1 MHMRKFAAIL
11 LAVLLALSCAVGG
24 AEEENQTVAGNSVV
38 GQVTEVDGAQIT
50 IQLGELLASAPA
62 GDGQPPQAPADGQPP
77 ETPGGQAPGDAT
89 PRDMAPADGNAPS
102 APSGQTPDGNMPDMP
117 GQNFSAIPGFI
128 AGEETLTFTVTDAT
142 AIAVES
148 ADGTSDGSLSD
159 ISVDSILRVVFGEN
173 ETVASVTVLYL
184 QGGGMGGPGGFD
196 GGAEADN
203 GSAAATIDEDG
214 AYTSGT
220 YTSTGDDENA
230 LRIDGAT
237 VELSNII
244 IDKSGGASSSTEN
257 GDFYGANAGLLALNG
272 AQVTLDNITV
282 STSAQN
288 GNGVFSYGAGTSVTI
303 RNSTITTLNDN
314 SGGLQTTG
322 GGATYVEN
330 CTVETSG
337 NSSAAIRSDRGGG
350 TVEVNGGTY
359 TTNGTG
365 SPAIYSTAEISVTGA
380 TLTATNSEAVVVE
393 GRNSVELTDCAVSG
407 NMTGTYGG
415 DSSENI
421 HNVMLYQSTSGDAEA
436 GLSSFAMTGGSLT
449 ANAGD
454 MFYITNTEAEITLT
468 GVNLT
473 NSADGA
479 LLRVEGN
486 SSERG
491 WGAAGQNGAQAAFNA
506 VSQVLTGDVV
516 VDSISTLD
524 FNLSGGSTF
533 NGTIN
538 IVENAQGGAAVDGN
552 ANVVIGEGCTWSLT
566 GDCTVSTLEN
576 NGEIIFN
583 GFTITL
589 ADGTVVSD

>member
-1 MHMRKFAAIL
+1 MARRFMALL
-11 LAVLLALSCAVGG
+11 LAALLMLTAMAGI
-24 AEEENQTVAGNSVV
+24 AEETSVSGTTAI
-38 GQVTEVDGAQIT
+38 GQVTQIDGSQIT
-50 IQLGELLASAPA
+50 MRLGKLAEAAS
-62 GDGQPPQAPADGQPP
+62 GGGGQPPEMPGDQAPTDGQPP
-77 ETPGGQAPGDAT
+77 EMPESE
-89 PRDMAPADGNAPS
+89 APADGEAPGS
-102 APSGQTPDGNMPDMP
+102 EAPADGEAPGGAGQQPPMGGT
-117 GQNFSAIPGFI
+117 PGFI
-128 AGEETLTFTVTDAT
+128 AGEETLTFTITDAT

-148 ADGTSDGSLSD
+148 ASGTSDGSLAD
-159 ISVDSILRVVFGEN
+159 LAVDAIVRVVFGEN
-173 ETVASVTVLYL
+173 ETVASVTVLNL
-184 QGGGMGGPGGFD
+184 QAAMDVPGGFD
-196 GGAEADN
+196 GDAEPDN
-203 GSAAATIDEDG
+203 GDAATTIAEDG
-214 AYTSGT
+214 SYTGGT

-237 VELSNII
+237 VRLDGVI
-244 IDKSGGASSSTEN
+244 IDKSGGASSSTEG

-272 AQVTLDNITV
+272 AQATLENITV
-282 STSAQN
+282 FTSAQN
-288 GNGVFSYGAGTSVTI
+288 GNGVFSYGQGTQVTI
-303 RNSTITTLNDN
+303 RNSAITTLNDN

-322 GGATYVEN
+322 GGATLAEN

-350 TVEVNGGTY
+350 TVDVDGGTY

-365 SPAIYSTAEISVTGA
+365 SPAVYSTAEISVANA
-380 TLTATNSEAVVVE
+380 TLTANNSEAVVVE
-393 GRNSVELTDCAVSG
+393 GRNSVELTDCTVSG
-407 NMTGTYGG
+407 NMTGTYMG
-415 DSSENI
+415 DGSENI
-421 HNVMLYQSTSGDAEA
+421 HNVMLYQSTSGDAA
-436 GLSSFAMTGGSLT
+436 VGLSSFTMTGGSLT

-468 GVNLT
+468 GVSLT
-473 NSADGA
+473 NAADGA

-486 SSERG
+486 SASRG
-491 WGAAGQNGAQAAFNA
+491 WGVAGQNGAQAVFNA
-506 VSQVLTGDVV
+506 NSQLLAGDVI

-533 NGTIN
+533 NGTIK
-538 IVENAQGGAAVDGN
+538 IVENAQGGTAVDGN

>member
-1 MHMRKFAAIL
+1 MARRFMALL
-11 LAVLLALSCAVGG
+11 LAALLVLTAMAGI
-24 AEEENQTVAGNSVV
+24 AEETSVSGTTAI
-38 GQVTEVDGAQIT
+38 GQVTQIDGSQIT
-50 IQLGELLASAPA
+50 MRLGKLAEAAS
-62 GDGQPPQAPADGQPP
+62 GGGGQPPEMPGDQAPTDGQPP
-77 ETPGGQAPGDAT
+77 EMPESET
-89 PRDMAPADGNAPS
+89 PADGEAPGG
-102 APSGQTPDGNMPDMP
+102 AGQQPPMGGT
-117 GQNFSAIPGFI
+117 PGFI
-128 AGEETLTFTVTDAT
+128 AGEETLTFTITDAT

-148 ADGTSDGSLSD
+148 ASGTSDGSLAD
-159 ISVDSILRVVFGEN
+159 LAVDAIVRVVFGEN
-173 ETVASVTVLYL
+173 ETVASVTVLNL
-184 QGGGMGGPGGFD
+184 QAAMDVPGGFD
-196 GGAEADN
+196 GDAEPDN
-203 GSAAATIDEDG
+203 GDAATTIAEDG
-214 AYTSGT
+214 SYTGGT

-237 VELSNII
+237 VRLDGVI
-244 IDKSGGASSSTEN
+244 IDKSGGASSSTEG

-272 AQVTLDNITV
+272 AQATLENITV
-282 STSAQN
+282 FTSAQN
-288 GNGVFSYGAGTSVTI
+288 GNGVFSYGQGTQVTI
-303 RNSTITTLNDN
+303 RNSAITTLNDN

-322 GGATYVEN
+322 GGATLAED

-350 TVEVNGGTY
+350 TVDVDGGTY
-359 TTNGTG
+359 TTNGAG
-365 SPAIYSTAEISVTGA
+365 SPAVYSTAEISVANA
-380 TLTATNSEAVVVE
+380 TLTANNSEAIVVE

-407 NMTGTYGG
+407 NMTGAYMG
-415 DSSENI
+415 DGSENI
-421 HNVMLYQSTSGDAEA
+421 HNVMLYQSTSGDAA
-436 GLSSFAMTGGSLT
+436 VGLSSFTMTGGSLT

-468 GVNLT
+468 GVSLT
-473 NSADGA
+473 NAADGA

-486 SSERG
+486 SASRG
-491 WGAAGQNGAQAAFNA
+491 WGAAGQNGAQAVFNA
-506 VSQVLTGDVV
+506 NSQLLAGDVI

-533 NGTIN
+533 NGTIK
-538 IVENAQGGAAVDGN
+538 IVENAQGGTAVDGN

>member
-1 MHMRKFAAIL
+1 MARRFMALL
-11 LAVLLALSCAVGG
+11 LAALLVLTAMAGI
-24 AEEENQTVAGNSVV
+24 AEETSVSGTTAI
-38 GQVTEVDGAQIT
+38 GQVTQIDGSQIT
-50 IQLGELLASAPA
+50 MQLGKLAEAAS
-62 GDGQPPQAPADGQPP
+62 GGGGQPPEMPGDQAPTDGQPP
-77 ETPGGQAPGDAT
+77 EMPESETPADGEASETPGSE
-89 PRDMAPADGNAPS
+89 APADGEAPGG
-102 APSGQTPDGNMPDMP
+102 AGQQPPAGGT
-117 GQNFSAIPGFI
+117 PGFI
-128 AGEETLTFTVTDAT
+128 AGEETLTFTITDAT

-148 ADGTSDGSLSD
+148 AAGTSDGSLAD
-159 ISVDSILRVVFGEN
+159 LAVDAIVRVVFGEN
-173 ETVASVTVLYL
+173 ETVASVTVLNL
-184 QGGGMGGPGGFD
+184 QAAMDVPGGFD
-196 GGAEADN
+196 GDAEPDN
-203 GSAAATIDEDG
+203 GTAATTIAEDG
-214 AYTSGT
+214 SYTGGT

-237 VELSNII
+237 VRLDGVI
-244 IDKSGGASSSTEN
+244 IDKSGGASSSTEG

-272 AQVTLDNITV
+272 AQATLENTTV
-282 STSAQN
+282 FTSAQN
-288 GNGVFSYGAGTSVTI
+288 GNGVFSYGQGTQVTI
-303 RNSTITTLNDN
+303 RNSAITTLNDN

-322 GGATYVEN
+322 GGATLAED

-350 TVEVNGGTY
+350 TVDVDGGTY
-359 TTNGTG
+359 TTNGAG
-365 SPAIYSTAEISVTGA
+365 SPAVYSTAEISVANA
-380 TLTATNSEAVVVE
+380 TLTANNSEAIVVE

-407 NMTGTYGG
+407 NMTGAYMG
-415 DSSENI
+415 DGSENI
-421 HNVMLYQSTSGDAEA
+421 HNVMLYQSTSGDAA
-436 GLSSFAMTGGSLT
+436 VGLSSFTMTGGSLT

-468 GVNLT
+468 GVSLT
-473 NSADGA
+473 NAADGA

-486 SSERG
+486 SASRG
-491 WGAAGQNGAQAAFNA
+491 WGAAGQNGAQAVFNA
-506 VSQVLTGDVV
+506 NSQLLAGDVI

-533 NGTIN
+533 NGTIK
-538 IVENAQGGAAVDGN
+538 IVENAQGGTAVDGN

>member
-1 MHMRKFAAIL
+1 MALL
-11 LAVLLALSCAVGG
+11 LAALLMLTAMAGI
-24 AEEENQTVAGNSVV
+24 AEETSVSGTTAI
-38 GQVTEVDGAQIT
+38 GQVTQIDGSQIT
-50 IQLGELLASAPA
+50 MQLGELAEATP
-62 GDGQPPQAPADGQPP
+62 GGGGQPPEMSGGQAPTDGQPP
-77 ETPGGQAPGDAT
+77 EMPESETPADGQSPEMPGETPADAQPPEMPDGQAPADEE
-89 PRDMAPADGNAPS
+89 APGGA
-102 APSGQTPDGNMPDMP
+102 GQQPPAGGT
-117 GQNFSAIPGFI
+117 PGFI
-128 AGEETLTFTVTDAT
+128 AGEETLTFTITDAT

-148 ADGTSDGSLSD
+148 AAGTSDGSLAD
-159 ISVDSILRVVFGEN
+159 IAVDAIVRVVFGEN
-173 ETVASVTVLYL
+173 ETVASVTVLDL
-184 QGGGMGGPGGFD
+184 QTAPGGFD
-196 GGAEADN
+196 GNAEPDN
-203 GSAAATIDEDG
+203 GTAATTITEDG
-214 AYTSGT
+214 SYTGNT

-237 VELSNII
+237 VRLDGVI
-244 IDKSGGASSSTEN
+244 IDKSGGASSSTEG

-272 AQVTLDNITV
+272 AQATLENITV
-282 STSAQN
+282 FTSAQN
-288 GNGVFSYGAGTSVTI
+288 GNGVFSYGQGTQVTI
-303 RNSTITTLNDN
+303 RNSAITTLNDN

-322 GGATYVEN
+322 GGATLAEN

-350 TVEVNGGTY
+350 TVDVDGGTY

-365 SPAIYSTAEISVTGA
+365 SPAVYSTAEISVANA
-380 TLTATNSEAVVVE
+380 TLTANNSEAVVVE
-393 GRNSVELTDCAVSG
+393 GRNSVELTDCTVSG
-407 NMTGTYGG
+407 NMTGTYMG
-415 DSSENI
+415 DGSENI
-421 HNVMLYQSTSGDAEA
+421 HNVMLYQSTSGDAAA
-436 GLSSFAMTGGSLT
+436 GLSSFTMTGGSLT

-468 GVNLT
+468 GVSLT
-473 NSADGA
+473 NAADGA

-486 SSERG
+486 SASRG
-491 WGAAGQNGAQAAFNA
+491 WGVAGQNGAQAVFNA
-506 VSQVLTGDVV
+506 NSQLLAGDVI

-538 IVENAQGGAAVDGN
+538 IVENAQGGTAVDGN

>member
-1 MHMRKFAAIL
+1 MARRFMALL
-11 LAVLLALSCAVGG
+11 LAALLVLTAMAGI
-24 AEEENQTVAGNSVV
+24 AEETSVSGTTAI
-38 GQVTEVDGAQIT
+38 GQVTQIDGSQIT
-50 IQLGELLASAPA
+50 MRLGKLAEAAS
-62 GDGQPPQAPADGQPP
+62 GGGGQPPEMPGDQAPTDGQPP
-77 ETPGGQAPGDAT
+77 EMPESETPADGEASETPGSE
-89 PRDMAPADGNAPS
+89 APADGEAPGG
-102 APSGQTPDGNMPDMP
+102 AGQQPPAGGT
-117 GQNFSAIPGFI
+117 PGFI
-128 AGEETLTFTVTDAT
+128 AGEETLTFTITDAT

-148 ADGTSDGSLSD
+148 AAGTSDGSLAD
-159 ISVDSILRVVFGEN
+159 IAVDAIVRVVFGEN
-173 ETVASVTVLYL
+173 ETVASVTVLNL
-184 QGGGMGGPGGFD
+184 QAAMDVPGGFD
-196 GGAEADN
+196 GDAEPDN
-203 GSAAATIDEDG
+203 GDAATTIAEDG
-214 AYTSGT
+214 SYTGGT

-237 VELSNII
+237 VRLDGVI
-244 IDKSGGASSSTEN
+244 IDKSGGASSSTEG

-272 AQVTLDNITV
+272 AQATLENITV
-282 STSAQN
+282 FTSAQN
-288 GNGVFSYGAGTSVTI
+288 GNGVFSYGQGTQVTI
-303 RNSTITTLNDN
+303 RNSAITTLNDN

-322 GGATYVEN
+322 GGATLAEN

-350 TVEVNGGTY
+350 TVDVDGGTY

-365 SPAIYSTAEISVTGA
+365 SPAVYSTAEISVANA
-380 TLTATNSEAVVVE
+380 TLTANNSEAVVVE
-393 GRNSVELTDCAVSG
+393 GRNSVELTDCTVSG
-407 NMTGTYGG
+407 NMTGTYMG
-415 DSSENI
+415 DGSENI
-421 HNVMLYQSTSGDAEA
+421 HNVMLYQSTSGDAA
-436 GLSSFAMTGGSLT
+436 VGLSSFTMTGGSLT

-468 GVNLT
+468 GVSLT
-473 NSADGA
+473 NAADGA

-486 SSERG
+486 SASRG
-491 WGAAGQNGAQAAFNA
+491 WGVAGQNGAQAVFNA
-506 VSQVLTGDVV
+506 NSQLLAGDVI

-533 NGTIN
+533 NGTIK
-538 IVENAQGGAAVDGN
+538 IVENAQGGTAVDGN

>member
-1 MHMRKFAAIL
+1 MARRFMALL
-11 LAVLLALSCAVGG
+11 LAALLVLTAMAGI
-24 AEEENQTVAGNSVV
+24 AEETSVSGTTAI
-38 GQVTEVDGAQIT
+38 GQVTQIDGSQIT
-50 IQLGELLASAPA
+50 MRLGKLAEAAS
-62 GDGQPPQAPADGQPP
+62 GGGGQPPEMPGGQAPTDGQPP
-77 ETPGGQAPGDAT
+77 EMPESETPADGEAPGSE
-89 PRDMAPADGNAPS
+89 APADGEAPGG
-102 APSGQTPDGNMPDMP
+102 AGQQPPMGGT
-117 GQNFSAIPGFI
+117 PGFI
-128 AGEETLTFTVTDAT
+128 AGEETLTFTITDAT

-148 ADGTSDGSLSD
+148 ASGTSDGSLAD
-159 ISVDSILRVVFGEN
+159 LAVDAIVRVVFGEN
-173 ETVASVTVLYL
+173 ETVASVTVLNL
-184 QGGGMGGPGGFD
+184 QAAMDVPGGFD
-196 GGAEADN
+196 GDAEPDN
-203 GSAAATIDEDG
+203 GDAATTIAEDG
-214 AYTSGT
+214 SYTGGT

-237 VELSNII
+237 VRLDGVI
-244 IDKSGGASSSTEN
+244 IDKSGGASSSTEG

-272 AQVTLDNITV
+272 AQATLENITV
-282 STSAQN
+282 FTSAQN
-288 GNGVFSYGAGTSVTI
+288 GNGVFSYGQGTQVTI
-303 RNSTITTLNDN
+303 RNSAITTLNDN

-322 GGATYVEN
+322 GGATLAED

-350 TVEVNGGTY
+350 TVDVDGGTY
-359 TTNGTG
+359 TTNGAG
-365 SPAIYSTAEISVTGA
+365 SPAVYSTAEISVANA
-380 TLTATNSEAVVVE
+380 TLTANNSEAIVVE

-407 NMTGTYGG
+407 NMTGAYMG
-415 DSSENI
+415 DGSENI
-421 HNVMLYQSTSGDAEA
+421 HNVMLYQSTSGDAA
-436 GLSSFAMTGGSLT
+436 VGLSSFTMTGGSLT

-468 GVNLT
+468 GVSLT
-473 NSADGA
+473 NAADGA

-486 SSERG
+486 SASRG
-491 WGAAGQNGAQAAFNA
+491 WGAAGQNGAQAVFNA
-506 VSQVLTGDVV
+506 NSQLLAGDVI

-533 NGTIN
+533 NGTIK
-538 IVENAQGGAAVDGN
+538 IVENAQGGTAVDGN

>member
-1 MHMRKFAAIL
+1 MARRFMALL
-11 LAVLLALSCAVGG
+11 LAALLVLTAMAGI
-24 AEEENQTVAGNSVV
+24 AEETSVSGTTAI
-38 GQVTEVDGAQIT
+38 GQVTQIDGSQIT
-50 IQLGELLASAPA
+50 MQLGKLAEAAS
-62 GDGQPPQAPADGQPP
+62 GGGGQPPEMPGDQAPTDGQPP
-77 ETPGGQAPGDAT
+77 EMPESETPADGEASETPGSE
-89 PRDMAPADGNAPS
+89 APADGEAPGG
-102 APSGQTPDGNMPDMP
+102 AGQQPPAGGT
-117 GQNFSAIPGFI
+117 PGFI
-128 AGEETLTFTVTDAT
+128 AGEETLTFTITDAT

-148 ADGTSDGSLSD
+148 AAGTSDGSLAD
-159 ISVDSILRVVFGEN
+159 LAVDAIVRVVFGEN
-173 ETVASVTVLYL
+173 ETVASVTVLNL
-184 QGGGMGGPGGFD
+184 QAAMDVPGGFD
-196 GGAEADN
+196 GDAEPDN
-203 GSAAATIDEDG
+203 GAAATTIAEDG
-214 AYTSGT
+214 SYTGGT

-237 VELSNII
+237 VRLDGVI
-244 IDKSGGASSSTEN
+244 IDKSGGASSSTEG

-272 AQVTLDNITV
+272 AQATLENITV
-282 STSAQN
+282 FTSAQN
-288 GNGVFSYGAGTSVTI
+288 GNGVFSYGQGTQVTI
-303 RNSTITTLNDN
+303 RNSAITTLNDN

-322 GGATYVEN
+322 GGATLAEN

-350 TVEVNGGTY
+350 TVDVDGGTY
-359 TTNGTG
+359 TTNGAG
-365 SPAIYSTAEISVTGA
+365 SPAVYSTAEISVANA
-380 TLTATNSEAVVVE
+380 TLTANNSEAIVVE

-407 NMTGTYGG
+407 NMTGAYMG
-415 DSSENI
+415 DGSENI
-421 HNVMLYQSTSGDAEA
+421 HNVMLYQSTSGDAA
-436 GLSSFAMTGGSLT
+436 VGLSSFTMTGGSLT

-468 GVNLT
+468 GVSLT
-473 NSADGA
+473 NAADGA

-486 SSERG
+486 SASRG
-491 WGAAGQNGAQAAFNA
+491 WGAAGQNGAQAVFNA
-506 VSQVLTGDVV
+506 NSQLLAGDVI

-533 NGTIN
+533 NGTIK
-538 IVENAQGGAAVDGN
+538 IVENAQGGTAVDGN

>member
-1 MHMRKFAAIL
+1 MARRFMALL
-11 LAVLLALSCAVGG
+11 LAALLVLTAMAGI
-24 AEEENQTVAGNSVV
+24 AEETSVSGTTAI
-38 GQVTEVDGAQIT
+38 GQVTQIDGSQIT
-50 IQLGELLASAPA
+50 MRLGKLAEAAS
-62 GDGQPPQAPADGQPP
+62 GGGGQPPEMPGDQAPTDGQPP
-77 ETPGGQAPGDAT
+77 EMPESE
-89 PRDMAPADGNAPS
+89 APADGEAPGS
-102 APSGQTPDGNMPDMP
+102 EAPADGEAPGGAGQQPPMGGT
-117 GQNFSAIPGFI
+117 PGFI
-128 AGEETLTFTVTDAT
+128 AGEETLTFTITDAT

-148 ADGTSDGSLSD
+148 ASGTSDGSLAD
-159 ISVDSILRVVFGEN
+159 LAVDAIVRVVFGEN
-173 ETVASVTVLYL
+173 ETVASVTVLNL
-184 QGGGMGGPGGFD
+184 QAAMDVPGGFD
-196 GGAEADN
+196 GDAEPDN
-203 GSAAATIDEDG
+203 GDAATTIAEDG
-214 AYTSGT
+214 SYTGGT

-237 VELSNII
+237 VRLDGVI
-244 IDKSGGASSSTEN
+244 IDKSGGASSSTEG

-272 AQVTLDNITV
+272 AQATLENITV
-282 STSAQN
+282 FTSAQN
-288 GNGVFSYGAGTSVTI
+288 GNGVFSYGQGTQVTI
-303 RNSTITTLNDN
+303 RNSAITTLNDN

-322 GGATYVEN
+322 GGATLAED

-350 TVEVNGGTY
+350 TVDVDGGTY
-359 TTNGTG
+359 TTNGAG
-365 SPAIYSTAEISVTGA
+365 SPAVYSTAEISVANA
-380 TLTATNSEAVVVE
+380 TLTANNSEAIVVE

-407 NMTGTYGG
+407 NMTGAYMG
-415 DSSENI
+415 DGSENI
-421 HNVMLYQSTSGDAEA
+421 HNVMLYQSTSGDAA
-436 GLSSFAMTGGSLT
+436 VGLSSFTTTGGSLT

-468 GVNLT
+468 GVSLT
-473 NSADGA
+473 NAADGA

-486 SSERG
+486 SASRG
-491 WGAAGQNGAQAAFNA
+491 WGAAGQNGAQAVFNA
-506 VSQVLTGDVV
+506 NSQLLAGDVI

-533 NGTIN
+533 NGTIK
-538 IVENAQGGAAVDGN
+538 IVENAQGGTAVDGN

>member
-1 MHMRKFAAIL
+1 MARRFMALL
-11 LAVLLALSCAVGG
+11 LAALLVLTAMAGI
-24 AEEENQTVAGNSVV
+24 AEETSVSGTTAI
-38 GQVTEVDGAQIT
+38 GQVTQIDGSQIT
-50 IQLGELLASAPA
+50 MQLGKLAEAAS
-62 GDGQPPQAPADGQPP
+62 GGGGQPPEMPGDQAPTDGQPP
-77 ETPGGQAPGDAT
+77 EMPESETPADGEASETPGSE
-89 PRDMAPADGNAPS
+89 APADGEAPGG
-102 APSGQTPDGNMPDMP
+102 AGQQPPAGGT
-117 GQNFSAIPGFI
+117 PGFI
-128 AGEETLTFTVTDAT
+128 AGEETLTFTITDAT

-148 ADGTSDGSLSD
+148 AAGTSDGSLAD
-159 ISVDSILRVVFGEN
+159 LAVDAIVRVVFGEN
-173 ETVASVTVLYL
+173 ETVASVTVLNL
-184 QGGGMGGPGGFD
+184 QAAMDVPGGFD
-196 GGAEADN
+196 GDAEPDN
-203 GSAAATIDEDG
+203 GTAATTIAEDG
-214 AYTSGT
+214 SYTGGT

-237 VELSNII
+237 VRLDGVI
-244 IDKSGGASSSTEN
+244 IDKSGGASSSTEG

-272 AQVTLDNITV
+272 AQATLENTTV
-282 STSAQN
+282 FTSAQN
-288 GNGVFSYGAGTSVTI
+288 GNGVFSYGQGTQVTI
-303 RNSTITTLNDN
+303 RNSAITTLNDN

-322 GGATYVEN
+322 GGATLAEN

-350 TVEVNGGTY
+350 TVDVDGGTY
-359 TTNGTG
+359 TTNGAG
-365 SPAIYSTAEISVTGA
+365 SPAVYSTAEISVANA
-380 TLTATNSEAVVVE
+380 TLTANNSEAIVVE

-407 NMTGTYGG
+407 NMTGAYMG
-415 DSSENI
+415 DGSENI
-421 HNVMLYQSTSGDAEA
+421 HNVMLYQSTSGDAEV
-436 GLSSFAMTGGSLT
+436 GLSSFTMTGGSLT

-468 GVNLT
+468 GVSLT
-473 NSADGA
+473 NAADGA

-486 SSERG
+486 SASRG
-491 WGAAGQNGAQAAFNA
+491 WGAAGQNGAQAVFNA
-506 VSQVLTGDVV
+506 NSQLLTGDVI

-533 NGTIN
+533 NGTIK
-538 IVENAQGGAAVDGN
+538 IVENAQGGTAVDGN

>member
-1 MHMRKFAAIL
+1 MARRFMALL
-11 LAVLLALSCAVGG
+11 LAALLVLTAMAGI
-24 AEEENQTVAGNSVV
+24 AEETSVSGTTAI
-38 GQVTEVDGAQIT
+38 GQVTQIDGSQIT
-50 IQLGELLASAPA
+50 MRLGKLAEAAS
-62 GDGQPPQAPADGQPP
+62 GGGGQPPEMPGDQAPTDGQPP
-77 ETPGGQAPGDAT
+77 EMPESE
-89 PRDMAPADGNAPS
+89 APADGEAPGS
-102 APSGQTPDGNMPDMP
+102 EAPADGEAPGGAGQQPPMGGT
-117 GQNFSAIPGFI
+117 PGFI
-128 AGEETLTFTVTDAT
+128 AGEETLTFTITDAT

-148 ADGTSDGSLSD
+148 ASGTSDGSLAD
-159 ISVDSILRVVFGEN
+159 LAVDAIVRVVFGEN
-173 ETVASVTVLYL
+173 ETVASVTVLNL
-184 QGGGMGGPGGFD
+184 QAAMDVPGGFD
-196 GGAEADN
+196 GDAEPDN
-203 GSAAATIDEDG
+203 GTAATTIAEDG
-214 AYTSGT
+214 SYTGGT

-237 VELSNII
+237 VRLDGVI
-244 IDKSGGASSSTEN
+244 IDKSGGASSSTEG

-272 AQVTLDNITV
+272 AQATLENITV
-282 STSAQN
+282 FTSAQN
-288 GNGVFSYGAGTSVTI
+288 GNGVFSYGQGTQVTI
-303 RNSTITTLNDN
+303 RNSAITTLNDN

-322 GGATYVEN
+322 GGATLAED

-350 TVEVNGGTY
+350 TVDVDGGTY
-359 TTNGTG
+359 TTNGAG
-365 SPAIYSTAEISVTGA
+365 SPAVYSTAEISVANA
-380 TLTATNSEAVVVE
+380 TLTANNSEAIVVE

-407 NMTGTYGG
+407 NMTGAYMG
-415 DSSENI
+415 DGSENI
-421 HNVMLYQSTSGDAEA
+421 HNVMLYQSTSGDAA
-436 GLSSFAMTGGSLT
+436 VGLSSFTMTGGSLT

-468 GVNLT
+468 GVSLT
-473 NSADGA
+473 NAADGA

-486 SSERG
+486 SASRG
-491 WGAAGQNGAQAAFNA
+491 WGAAGQNGAQAVFNA
-506 VSQVLTGDVV
+506 NSQLLTGDVI

-533 NGTIN
+533 NGTIK
-538 IVENAQGGAAVDGN
+538 IVENAQGGTAVDGN

>member
-1 MHMRKFAAIL
+1 MARRFMALL
-11 LAVLLALSCAVGG
+11 LAALLVLTAMAGI
-24 AEEENQTVAGNSVV
+24 AEETSVSGTTAI
-38 GQVTEVDGAQIT
+38 GQVTQIDGSQIT
-50 IQLGELLASAPA
+50 MRLGKLAEAAS
-62 GDGQPPQAPADGQPP
+62 GGGGQPPEMPGDQAPTDGQPP
-77 ETPGGQAPGDAT
+77 EMPESET
-89 PRDMAPADGNAPS
+89 PADGEAPGG
-102 APSGQTPDGNMPDMP
+102 AGQQPPMGGT
-117 GQNFSAIPGFI
+117 PGFI
-128 AGEETLTFTVTDAT
+128 AGEETLTFTITDAT

-148 ADGTSDGSLSD
+148 ASGTSDGSLAD
-159 ISVDSILRVVFGEN
+159 LAVDAIVRVVFGEN
-173 ETVASVTVLYL
+173 ETVASVTVLNL
-184 QGGGMGGPGGFD
+184 QAAMDVPGGFD
-196 GGAEADN
+196 GDAEPDN
-203 GSAAATIDEDG
+203 GAAATTIAEDG
-214 AYTSGT
+214 SYTSGT

-237 VELSNII
+237 VRLDGVI
-244 IDKSGGASSSTEN
+244 IDKSGGASSSTEG

-272 AQVTLDNITV
+272 AQATLENITV
-282 STSAQN
+282 FTSAQN
-288 GNGVFSYGAGTSVTI
+288 GNGVFSYGQGTQVTI
-303 RNSTITTLNDN
+303 RNSAITTLNDN

-322 GGATYVEN
+322 GGATLAEN

-350 TVEVNGGTY
+350 TVDVDGGTY
-359 TTNGTG
+359 TTNGAG
-365 SPAIYSTAEISVTGA
+365 SPAVYSTAEISVANA
-380 TLTATNSEAVVVE
+380 TLTANNSEAIVVE

-407 NMTGTYGG
+407 NMTGAYMG
-415 DSSENI
+415 DGSENI
-421 HNVMLYQSTSGDAEA
+421 HNVMLYQSTSGDAA
-436 GLSSFAMTGGSLT
+436 VGLSSFTMTGGSLT

-468 GVNLT
+468 GVSLT
-473 NSADGA
+473 NAADGA

-486 SSERG
+486 SASRG
-491 WGAAGQNGAQAAFNA
+491 WGAAGQNGAQAVFNA
-506 VSQVLTGDVV
+506 NSQLLAGDVI

-533 NGTIN
+533 NGTIK
-538 IVENAQGGAAVDGN
+538 IVENAQGGTAVDGN

>member
-1 MHMRKFAAIL
+1 MARRFMALL
-11 LAVLLALSCAVGG
+11 LAALLVLTAMAGI
-24 AEEENQTVAGNSVV
+24 AEETSVSGTTAI
-38 GQVTEVDGAQIT
+38 GQVTQIDGSQIT
-50 IQLGELLASAPA
+50 MRLGKLAEAAS
-62 GDGQPPQAPADGQPP
+62 GGGGQPPEMPGDQAPTDGQPP
-77 ETPGGQAPGDAT
+77 EMPESE
-89 PRDMAPADGNAPS
+89 APADGEAPGG
-102 APSGQTPDGNMPDMP
+102 AGQQPPMGGT
-117 GQNFSAIPGFI
+117 PGFI
-128 AGEETLTFTVTDAT
+128 AGEETLTFTITDAT

-148 ADGTSDGSLSD
+148 ASGTSDGSLAD
-159 ISVDSILRVVFGEN
+159 LAVDAIVRVVFGEN
-173 ETVASVTVLYL
+173 ETVASVTVLNL
-184 QGGGMGGPGGFD
+184 QAAMDVPGGFD
-196 GGAEADN
+196 GDAEPDN
-203 GSAAATIDEDG
+203 GTAATTIAEDG
-214 AYTSGT
+214 SYTGGT

-237 VELSNII
+237 VRLDGVI
-244 IDKSGGASSSTEN
+244 IDKSGGASSSTEG

-272 AQVTLDNITV
+272 AQATLENITV
-282 STSAQN
+282 FTSAQN
-288 GNGVFSYGAGTSVTI
+288 GNGVFSYGQGTQVTI
-303 RNSTITTLNDN
+303 RNSAITTLNDN

-322 GGATYVEN
+322 GGATLAED

-350 TVEVNGGTY
+350 TVDVDGGTY
-359 TTNGTG
+359 TTNGAG
-365 SPAIYSTAEISVTGA
+365 SPAVYSTAEISVANA
-380 TLTATNSEAVVVE
+380 TLTANNSEAIVVE

-407 NMTGTYGG
+407 NMTGAYMG
-415 DSSENI
+415 DGSENI
-421 HNVMLYQSTSGDAEA
+421 HNVMLYQSTSGDAA
-436 GLSSFAMTGGSLT
+436 VGLSSFTMTGGSLT

-468 GVNLT
+468 GVSLT
-473 NSADGA
+473 NAADGA

-486 SSERG
+486 SASRG
-491 WGAAGQNGAQAAFNA
+491 WGAAGQNGAQAVFNA
-506 VSQVLTGDVV
+506 NSQLLAGDVI

-533 NGTIN
+533 NGTIK
-538 IVENAQGGAAVDGN
+538 IVENAQGGTAVDGN

>member
-1 MHMRKFAAIL
+1 MARRFMALL
-11 LAVLLALSCAVGG
+11 LAALLVLTAMAGI
-24 AEEENQTVAGNSVV
+24 AEETSVSGTTAI
-38 GQVTEVDGAQIT
+38 GQVTQIDGSQIT
-50 IQLGELLASAPA
+50 MRLGKLAEAAS
-62 GDGQPPQAPADGQPP
+62 GGGGQPPEMPGDQAPTDGQPP
-77 ETPGGQAPGDAT
+77 EMPESETPADGEAPGSE
-89 PRDMAPADGNAPS
+89 APADGEAPGG
-102 APSGQTPDGNMPDMP
+102 AGQQPPMGGT
-117 GQNFSAIPGFI
+117 PGFI
-128 AGEETLTFTVTDAT
+128 AGEETLTFTITDAT

-148 ADGTSDGSLSD
+148 ASGTSDGSLAD
-159 ISVDSILRVVFGEN
+159 LAVDAIVRVVFGEN
-173 ETVASVTVLYL
+173 ETVASVTVLNL
-184 QGGGMGGPGGFD
+184 QAAMDVPGGFD
-196 GGAEADN
+196 GDAEPDN
-203 GSAAATIDEDG
+203 GDAATTIAEDG
-214 AYTSGT
+214 SYTGGT

-237 VELSNII
+237 VRLDGVI
-244 IDKSGGASSSTEN
+244 IDKSGGASSSTEG

-272 AQVTLDNITV
+272 AQATLENITV
-282 STSAQN
+282 FTSAQN
-288 GNGVFSYGAGTSVTI
+288 GNGVFSYGQGTQVTI
-303 RNSTITTLNDN
+303 RNSAITTLNDN

-322 GGATYVEN
+322 GGATLAEN

-350 TVEVNGGTY
+350 TVDVDGGTY
-359 TTNGTG
+359 TTNGAG
-365 SPAIYSTAEISVTGA
+365 SPAVYSTAEISVANA
-380 TLTATNSEAVVVE
+380 TLTANNSEAIVVE

-407 NMTGTYGG
+407 NMTGAYMG
-415 DSSENI
+415 DGSENI
-421 HNVMLYQSTSGDAEA
+421 HNVMLYQSTSGDAA
-436 GLSSFAMTGGSLT
+436 VGLSSFTMTGGSLT

-468 GVNLT
+468 GVSLT
-473 NSADGA
+473 NAADGA

-486 SSERG
+486 SASRG
-491 WGAAGQNGAQAAFNA
+491 WGAAGQNGAQAVFNA
-506 VSQVLTGDVV
+506 NSQLLAGDVI

-533 NGTIN
+533 NGTIK
-538 IVENAQGGAAVDGN
+538 IVENAQGGTAVDGN

>member
-1 MHMRKFAAIL
+1 MARRFMVLL
-11 LAVLLALSCAVGG
+11 LAALLVLTAMAGI
-24 AEEENQTVAGNSVV
+24 AEETSVSGTTAI
-38 GQVTEVDGAQIT
+38 GQVTQIDGSQIT
-50 IQLGELLASAPA
+50 MRLGKLAEAAS
-62 GDGQPPQAPADGQPP
+62 GGGGQPPEMPGDQAPTDGQPP
-77 ETPGGQAPGDAT
+77 EMPESE
-89 PRDMAPADGNAPS
+89 APADGEAPGG
-102 APSGQTPDGNMPDMP
+102 AGQQPPMGGT
-117 GQNFSAIPGFI
+117 PGFI
-128 AGEETLTFTVTDAT
+128 AGEETLTFTITDAT

-148 ADGTSDGSLSD
+148 ASGTSDGSLAD
-159 ISVDSILRVVFGEN
+159 LAVDAIVRVVFGEN
-173 ETVASVTVLYL
+173 ETVASVTVLNL
-184 QGGGMGGPGGFD
+184 QAAMDVPGGFD
-196 GGAEADN
+196 GDAEPDN
-203 GSAAATIDEDG
+203 GDAATTIAEDG
-214 AYTSGT
+214 SYTGGT

-237 VELSNII
+237 VRLDGVI
-244 IDKSGGASSSTEN
+244 IDKSGGASSSTEG

-272 AQVTLDNITV
+272 AQATLENITV
-282 STSAQN
+282 FTSAQN
-288 GNGVFSYGAGTSVTI
+288 GNGVFSYGQGTQVTI
-303 RNSTITTLNDN
+303 RNSAITTLNDN

-322 GGATYVEN
+322 GGATLAED

-350 TVEVNGGTY
+350 TVDVDGGTY
-359 TTNGTG
+359 TTNGAG
-365 SPAIYSTAEISVTGA
+365 SPAVYSTAEISVANA
-380 TLTATNSEAVVVE
+380 TLTANNSEAIVVE

-407 NMTGTYGG
+407 NMTGAYMG
-415 DSSENI
+415 DGSENI
-421 HNVMLYQSTSGDAEA
+421 HNVMLYQSTSGDAA
-436 GLSSFAMTGGSLT
+436 VGLSSFTMTGGSLT

-468 GVNLT
+468 GVSLT
-473 NSADGA
+473 NAADGA

-486 SSERG
+486 SASRG
-491 WGAAGQNGAQAAFNA
+491 WGAAGQNGAQAVFNA
-506 VSQVLTGDVV
+506 NSQLLAGDVI

-533 NGTIN
+533 NGTIK
-538 IVENAQGGAAVDGN
+538 IVENAQGGTAVDGN